1 MKVLIA
7 PMAAAAP
14 TAGPISRARAIA
26 IEAKIRGHQVAFCA
40 AEEMNYK
47 AVEGVKN
54 YYAPIPKLFGKIP
67 PFISKRTLPI
77 VQKLGFQKRKEVRS
91 FEQVLQISGAICGD
105 FFEKDV
111 AWIRKAIMDFKP
123 DMIFAEFRPAAIV
136 AGKLEN
142 IKVITDYSYPTQKEY
157 ASSPQY
163 SIKVKSFLK
172 SNDLPEIE
180 SVLDIFNWADEKI
193 VTSSQLLEPFT
204 DSCIH
209 FVGPLMQ
216 APTLESPT
224 EVKNIIFY
232 MGSGTIS
239 HDKTIKTAIKAFT
252 DTNYQIYIA
261 SRLTR
266 KKYELENIHI
276 KERFDFSKLMPDGL
290 AFVNHGG
297 QNSIMTGLIYGV
309 PQIIFPGK
317 VFERKY
323 NAQSIQNI
331 KAGFYLN
338 EDDFNADK
346 IISTIKKIETDLS
359 YKKNAKKAGKELLKL
374 GGVAKIIDI
383 MEQMNNAAIV

>member
-26 IEAKIRGHQVAFCA
+26 IEAKNRGHIVAFCA

-77 VQKLGFQKRKEVRS
+77 VQKLGIQKRKEVKS

-105 FFEKDV
+105 FFATDV
-111 AWIRKAIMDFKP
+111 AWIRKAISEFKA
-123 DMIFAEFRPAAIV
+123 DVIFAEFRPAAIV
-136 AGKLEN
+136 AGKLEH
-142 IKVITDYSYPTQKEY
+142 IKVITDYSFPTQKEY
-157 ASSPQY
+157 ASSPEY
-163 SIKVKSFLK
+163 SGNVKAFLK
-172 SNDLPEIE
+172 SQNLPEIE

-193 VTSSQLLEPFT
+193 VVSSKLLEPFT
-204 DSCIH
+204 DPSIH
-209 FVGPLMQ
+209 FVGPLMHTPK
-216 APTLESPT
+216 AGEPTG
-224 EVKNIIFY
+224 VKNIIFY

-239 HDKTIKTAIKAFT
+239 NDKTIKTAIKAFAEA
-252 DTNYQIYIA
+252 NYQVYIA
-261 SRLTR
+261 SNFAN
-266 KKYELENIHI
+266 KKYKYDNIHI

-323 NAQSIQNI
+323 NAQSIQKI
-331 KAGFYLN
+331 KAGFYLD

-346 IISTIKKIETDLS
+346 IISNIKNFETDLS
-359 YKKNAKKAGKELLKL
+359 YKENAKEAGEELLKL

-383 MEQMNNAAIV
+383 MEQTI